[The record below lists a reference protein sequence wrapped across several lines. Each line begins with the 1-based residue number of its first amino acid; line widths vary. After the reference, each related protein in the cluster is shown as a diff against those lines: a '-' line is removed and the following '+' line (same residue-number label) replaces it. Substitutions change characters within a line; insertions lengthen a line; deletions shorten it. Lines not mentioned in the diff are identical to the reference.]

1 MIRTLLRL
9 RLSVL
14 SVLLLAACTAPSN
27 GTPAP
32 APGDGAANGDGP
44 SKRVFGTLE
53 YYGEPFQA
61 TVSATAE
68 VGRPFAVTVITYGG
82 SCLERGETAV
92 ETESLRAEIRP
103 YDYDTTP
110 VSGLCAGDLQLHDHT
125 ATVTFAEMGEAEVVF
140 YGLKEDGTGAVNVS
154 YTRTLTV
161 R

>member
-1 MIRTLLRL
+1 M
-9 RLSVL
+9 
-14 SVLLLAACTAPSN
+14 
-27 GTPAP
+27 
-32 APGDGAANGDGP
+32 
-44 SKRVFGTLE
+44 
-53 YYGEPFQA
+53 
-61 TVSATAE
+61 
-68 VGRPFAVTVITYGG
+68 TVITYGG

-92 ETESLRAEIRP
+92 ETESLRSEIRP